1 MQERITFIS
10 CLLVVSIDQLERAS
24 PEILYTTYPNISRKH
39 KQKKYISIYINC
51 PSIMKSH
58 DHSRPFSLLHHLP
71 AAAATASV
79 TVLLLWSCKMF
90 PVVQGFTP
98 QASSMSTQTHLT
110 EKVGTCRLVMAAT
123 PAEQQDQHSNNNNNN
138 NDDNRRAFLT
148 RTGSSILAG
157 MFTAS
162 TGAASLL
169 SSPNAA
175 QAVVYLDP
183 AMYGDQENR
192 ISAVDSLKES
202 VRRAIL
208 QKPALA
214 PIFYSMTV
222 LDSLSYDAKTG
233 DFGPDGR
240 IISAILASK
249 DDSYYMMLMKEA
261 ANTIVESKKSLKK
274 LTSITIADA
283 VALAGM
289 EAIEAVGGPN
299 LSIQVGRTD
308 ANPGLMFTKDIP
320 LDLLSGKY
328 SISRVREAFLRSG
341 MTEREMI
348 AILGALLTLEVVE
361 KERDPK
367 DWAKSDKPKFRERGK
382 MGRMSEFK
390 RLSDE
395 DIANEFAKDGGGEGD
410 DDDDDEPGLFDDEP
424 YIADTFGTRDQA
436 FGKKAGDLNEKNFN
450 RYLQELYT
458 YAKQPEK
465 QPYGW
470 IGDLILDK
478 ENPGASIWLSKYAQ
492 SYLNYQKDLGIS
504 LNSLT
509 QLGREFT
516 GGSYES
522 LLKNRPRK
530 TLSD

>member
-1 MQERITFIS
+1 M
-10 CLLVVSIDQLERAS
+10 
-24 PEILYTTYPNISRKH
+24 
-39 KQKKYISIYINC
+39 
-51 PSIMKSH
+51 
-58 DHSRPFSLLHHLP
+58 LP
-71 AAAATASV
+71 IV
-79 TVLLLWSCKMF
+79 F
-90 PVVQGFTP
+90 VQAFTP
-98 QASSMSTQTHLT
+98 HSIIGTTWMLMEKTSS
-110 EKVGTCRLVMAAT
+110 TCHYMTNVV
-123 PAEQQDQHSNNNNNN
+123 QQDQNE
-138 NDDNRRAFLT
+138 DDNHRRTFLT
-148 RTGSSILAG
+148 RTGSSILAAI
-157 MFTAS
+157 FTGS
-162 TGAASLL
+162 TAGASLV

-192 ISAVDSLKES
+192 VSAVDSLKES

-214 PIFYSMTV
+214 PIFYSMTIV
-222 LDSLSYDAKTG
+222 DSLSYDAKSG

-240 IISAILASK
+240 IISAILASN
-249 DDSYYMMLMKEA
+249 DDSPYMMLMKEA

-283 VALAGM
+283 VALGGM

-308 ANPGLMFTKDIP
+308 ANPGSMFTKDIP
-320 LDLLSGKY
+320 LDLFSGKY
-328 SISRVREAFLRSG
+328 PISRVREAFLRSG

-361 KERDPK
+361 KERDPR
-367 DWAKSDKPKFRERGK
+367 DWAKSDKPQFRERGK
-382 MGRMSEFK
+382 MGRMSDFK

-395 DIANEFAKDGGGEGD
+395 DIAKEFAKDGSNDD
-410 DDDDDEPGLFDDEP
+410 DDDDDEPGLFDDQP

-458 YAKQPEK
+458 YSKQPEK

-492 SYLNYQKDLGIS
+492 SYLNYQKDLGIAV
-504 LNSLT
+504 NAMT

>member
-1 MQERITFIS
+1 MIT
-10 CLLVVSIDQLERAS
+10 
-24 PEILYTTYPNISRKH
+24 TT
-39 KQKKYISIYINC
+39 
-51 PSIMKSH
+51 MTTSH
-58 DHSRPFSLLHHLP
+58 HPYYYSLLSVF
-71 AAAATASV
+71 ATCM
-79 TVLLLWSCKMF
+79 LLLSRSTS
-90 PVVQGFTP
+90 VQGFTAHRTATVSTP
-98 QASSMSTQTHLT
+98 ISHKGGVSYGLPMKAS
-110 EKVGTCRLVMAAT
+110 G
-123 PAEQQDQHSNNNNNN
+123 QDHDNNC
-138 NDDNRRAFLT
+138 DDDTRRTFLT
-148 RTGSSILAG
+148 RSASSILAAG
-157 MFTAS
+157 IFTGTTTFSWLNSDA
-162 TGAASLL
+162 
-169 SSPNAA
+169 N
-175 QAVVYLDP
+175 AVVYLDP

-192 ISAVDSLKES
+192 VSAVDSLKES

-208 QKPALA
+208 QKPLLA

-222 LDSLSYDAKTG
+222 LDSLSYNAKTG

-249 DDSYYMMLMKEA
+249 DDSPYMMLMKEA
-261 ANTIVESKKSLKK
+261 ANTIVDSKKSLKK

-299 LSIQVGRTD
+299 LSIQIGRTD
-308 ANPGLMFTKDIP
+308 ANPGLTFTKDIP
-320 LDLLSGKY
+320 LDLLSGKH
-328 SISRVREAFLRSG
+328 SVSEVRQAFLRSG

-367 DWAKSDKPKFRERGK
+367 DWLKSDKPKFRERGK

-390 RLSDE
+390 SLSDD
-395 DIANEFAKDGGGEGD
+395 DIAKELSKDGEED
-410 DDDDDEPGLFDDEP
+410 EDDEPGLFDDEP

-436 FGKKAGDLNEKNFN
+436 FGKKAGDLNDKNFN
-450 RYLQELYT
+450 RYLQDLNNYV
-458 YAKQPEK
+458 KQPEK

-478 ENPGASIWLSKYAQ
+478 ENPGASIWLAKYAQ
-492 SYLNYQKDLGIS
+492 SYLNYQKDLGIA